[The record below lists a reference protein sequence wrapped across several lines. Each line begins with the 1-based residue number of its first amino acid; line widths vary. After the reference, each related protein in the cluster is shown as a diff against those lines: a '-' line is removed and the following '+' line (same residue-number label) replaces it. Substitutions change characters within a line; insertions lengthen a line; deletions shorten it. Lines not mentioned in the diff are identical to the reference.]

1 MPVDPAHHRL
11 LHGRGARPLPRY
23 TPLPSAED
31 RPPSLPLPSE
41 VRLGVGGRPAV
52 HVRAPVPRPC
62 HRLRGPAA
70 HAGPGHGSTR
80 YTKLTP
86 VREEPPSLGGGGHG
100 LLRAVAS
107 RGRGYED
114 LRCRG
119 AGGEAPDSGGSSPLS
134 SPRVSPRGSPAQSR
148 RKTSGILI
156 TSALARSG
164 LRRLT
169 RVSFG
174 SSKGSMVETLIYD
187 SPVGEEERIPEE
199 EDPHLTSPSAFKDP
213 VSQKFGTE
221 TGAQQKPASKVR
233 VTFYESSRPLV
244 VTSPEPSDLDLYSP
258 QDLLMAS
265 PTADAHMPAF
275 DRQLST
281 ESGRDNP
288 FRPGGDISKEADQIV
303 EAIKSGRPLL
313 SPPTDTTD
321 TPTPQSPPTNE
332 SPITPTAAPT
342 NLHPHKSPPET
353 HSGVEAAS
361 DKSGANGATLG
372 DTAPPQSS
380 TPGPVEVKHVTVTPS
395 DQGHVE
401 RVVIK
406 KKNKC
411 SCCVIQ

>member
-1 MPVDPAHHRL
+1 MRFCSSVSVVRPPPLKHGLGGLEALAIRERYGEGPGGLYASIPTASLALRRQHARADEPLRVKMLSYVLPVEEKVGLREEDEERSP
-11 LHGRGARPLPRY
+11 GSETRPLLSSTTDGPGLAALQHALSHASPPADKPPTSPNRDI
-23 TPLPSAED
+23 TTTTTAATATEVPDASTTTSSTTSAATSPAPLPHA
-31 RPPSLPLPSE
+31 PTTAATVKPSL
-41 VRLGVGGRPAV
+41 
-52 HVRAPVPRPC
+52 
-62 HRLRGPAA
+62 
-70 HAGPGHGSTR
+70 
-80 YTKLTP
+80 K
-86 VREEPPSLGGGGHG
+86 
-100 LLRAVAS
+100 
-107 RGRGYED
+107 
-114 LRCRG
+114 
-119 AGGEAPDSGGSSPLS
+119 
-134 SPRVSPRGSPAQSR
+134 
-148 RKTSGILI
+148 
-156 TSALARSG
+156 
-164 LRRLT
+164 

-199 EDPHLTSPSAFKDP
+199 EDPHITSPSAFKDP

-265 PTADAHMPAF
+265 PTTDAMPAF

-281 ESGRDNP
+281 ESGSDNP

-321 TPTPQSPPTNE
+321 TPTPQSPPTDT
-332 SPITPTAAPT
+332 PITPTEAPS
-342 NLHPHKSPPET
+342 NLQAKSPERESP
-353 HSGVEAAS
+353 

-372 DTAPPQSS
+372 DAAPSVTS
-380 TPGPVEVKHVTVTPS
+380 TPGPVEVKHVTVAPS

>member
-1 MPVDPAHHRL
+1 MLSYVLPVEEKVLREDEERSPGSETRPLLAGTTDGASLTALQHALTHAAPPVDKAN
-11 LHGRGARPLPRY
+11 GQDI
-23 TPLPSAED
+23 TTTTVDVSTTTSSTTSAATS
-31 RPPSLPLPSE
+31 P
-41 VRLGVGGRPAV
+41 
-52 HVRAPVPRPC
+52 APVPHAPQT
-62 HRLRGPAA
+62 AA
-70 HAGPGHGSTR
+70 TA
-80 YTKLTP
+80 K
-86 VREEPPSLGGGGHG
+86 PSL
-100 LLRAVAS
+100 
-107 RGRGYED
+107 
-114 LRCRG
+114 
-119 AGGEAPDSGGSSPLS
+119 
-134 SPRVSPRGSPAQSR
+134 
-148 RKTSGILI
+148 K
-156 TSALARSG
+156 
-164 LRRLT
+164 

-199 EDPHLTSPSAFKDP
+199 EDTQVTSPSAFKDP

-258 QDLLMAS
+258 DLLMAS
-265 PTADAHMPAF
+265 PPADPAMPGF

-313 SPPTDTTD
+313 TPDTTD
-321 TPTPQSPPTNE
+321 TPTAPTPTTDAQIIPTQAPTSLQAQSPPE
-332 SPITPTAAPT
+332 SPISKGGNAGVNGSTPA
-342 NLHPHKSPPET
+342 
-353 HSGVEAAS
+353 EA
-361 DKSGANGATLG
+361 
-372 DTAPPQSS
+372 PQSNS
-380 TPGPVEVKHVTVTPS
+380 GTVEVKHVTVTPS